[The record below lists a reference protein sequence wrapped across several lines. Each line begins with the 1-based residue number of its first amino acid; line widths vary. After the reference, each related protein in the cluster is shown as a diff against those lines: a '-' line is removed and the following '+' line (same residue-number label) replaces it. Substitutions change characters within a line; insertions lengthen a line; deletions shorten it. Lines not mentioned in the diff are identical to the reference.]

1 MWGEREGRESKREQE
16 RDRVWGER
24 DGSRGKIWVPSAAL
38 G

>member
-1 MWGEREGRESKREQE
+1 MWGEREGREQE
-16 RDRVWGER
+16 RARERQSMGER